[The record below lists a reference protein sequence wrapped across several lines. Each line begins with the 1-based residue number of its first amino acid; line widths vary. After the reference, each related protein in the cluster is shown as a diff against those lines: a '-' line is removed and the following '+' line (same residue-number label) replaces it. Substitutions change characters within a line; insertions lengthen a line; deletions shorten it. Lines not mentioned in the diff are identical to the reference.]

1 MGRQGKRLS
10 GTAKKIV
17 NHVHEFMK
25 LEKRAGRSIL
35 KMNVIERVAKACQ
48 LSTST
53 VATIRRQAK
62 DGDQFKTPTKRY
74 TTIRT
79 RINVDDF
86 DKQAIRRV
94 IHGFY
99 ERHEYPTLD
108 SLLAELKVKQL
119 FPGGRGSLHKLVRK
133 MGFKYRKHENKR
145 YILEQPHITEQRHSY
160 LREMRANRS
169 SEHPKPTIFLDE
181 TWCNSRH
188 GRTHMWV
195 DADGEGGFKHSMGKG
210 PRLIIVHAG
219 GVAGWVSKSD
229 LIFRAKSKSGDYH
242 SEMNAEHFLE
252 WFQHQLCPHIPMG
265 SLIVMDNAS
274 YHNTQ
279 TEKIPTKSSRKS
291 EMREWLSNHGVVFD
305 DTDLKAD
312 LMKKIIDAKP
322 TKQFETD
329 AIALNF
335 KHHILRLPVAHP
347 ELNPIELAWS
357 VVKGYVAKNNKKF
370 TLKEIETLVPEGI
383 KAVTP
388 ALWKKFCEHTEKVED
403 EYWERD
409 GLVEDVVEEI
419 MINVGDDSDDESSDE
434 EVEPDEDDLQY
445 CKTGPVQPPAREKPC
460 CSRQLLLEPTKLPHT
475 FLNSVL
481 PLNLLD

>member
-10 GTAKKIV
+10 GTAKRIV
-17 NHVHEFMK
+17 NNVHEFMT

-35 KMNVIERVAKACQ
+35 RMNVTKRVAKACQ

-53 VATIRRQAK
+53 VATIKRQARS
-62 DGDQFKTPTKRY
+62 GDQFKTPTKRY
-74 TTIRT
+74 TTSRNQ
-79 RINVDDF
+79 INVDDF
-86 DKQAIRRV
+86 DRQAIRRV

-99 ERHEYPTLD
+99 ERHEYPTLS

-119 FPGGRGSLHKLVRK
+119 FPGGRSSLHKLVRE
-133 MGFKYRKHENKR
+133 MGFRYRKHENKR
-145 YILEQPHITEQRHSY
+145 YILEQPHITEQRHKY

-195 DADGEGGFKHSMGKG
+195 DADGKEGFKHSMGKG

-242 SEMNAEHFLE
+242 NEMNAEHFLD
-252 WFQHQLCPHIPMG
+252 WFKHQLCPQIPMG

-291 EMREWLSNHGVVFD
+291 EMREWLSNHGIEFD

-312 LMKKIIDAKP
+312 LMKKIRDAKP
-322 TKQFETD
+322 DKEFETD
-329 AIALNF
+329 VIAANF
-335 KHHILRLPVAHP
+335 THSVLRLPVAHP

-357 VVKGYVAKNNKKF
+357 LVKGYVAKNNKKF
-370 TLKEIETLVPEGI
+370 TLKEIESLVPEGI
-383 KAVTP
+383 KKVTP
-388 ALWKKFCEHTEKVED
+388 PLWKKFVEHTEKVED

-434 EVEPDEDDLQY
+434 ELEPDEDDLMYLQ
-445 CKTGPVQPPAREKPC
+445 TPAREKPC
-460 CSRQLLLEPTKLPHT
+460 CSRQLLLEHTELPDT

-481 PLNLLD
+481 PLK